1 VLPSAEAVLGDASVE
16 AVILT
21 GTTAQHDGLAAAAA
35 NAGKHLF
42 IEKPL
47 ATTAGEATK
56 IFNAVKES
64 KVVFQTGH
72 FMRSDPVNRFIKQE
86 LDAGNLGVVTRAR
99 HANCH
104 SGALGGWFDKDY
116 RWFFQ
121 KDKAGGGG
129 FYDMG
134 CHSVDIL
141 VYFFGP
147 IAAATAALAPH
158 QIKYQH
164 IDEYG
169 EGLLQ
174 FKSGVLATFAGSW
187 VDVANPVTHQI
198 AGTEGHLM
206 VVHGQVCYQSTRTK
220 VSGADM
226 KTPIDPKYFPPA
238 LPHAFDLFLD
248 VLAGKQPASVLIPIE
263 DALNV
268 AVAMD
273 AMYQG
278 HRLGAWVKV

>member
-1 VLPSAEAVLGDASVE
+1 MADASIDG
-16 AVILT
+16 VILS

-35 NAGKHLF
+35 RAKKHLF
-42 IEKPL
+42 YRK
-47 ATTAGEATK
+47 TAGHHAGRGVQNLQRGEGIVRRPISDRALHAAPIRSTASSSRKSTPATSGT
-56 IFNAVKES
+56 I
-64 KVVFQTGH
+64 
-72 FMRSDPVNRFIKQE
+72 
-86 LDAGNLGVVTRAR
+86 TRAR

-121 KDKAGGGG
+121 KDQAGGGG

-134 CHSVDIL
+134 CHSADIL

-158 QIKYQH
+158 SIKYQN

-169 EGLLQ
+169 EGLHLQ
-174 FKSGVLATFAGSW
+174 FKSRSAGHFCGFMGGLRQS
-187 VDVANPVTHQI
+187 DHASNRRQS
-198 AGTEGHLM
+198 TEGHLT
-206 VVHGQVCYQSTRTK
+206 VIHGQLFYQSAKTK
-220 VSGADM
+220 VPNADL
-226 KTPIDPKYFPPA
+226 KTPIDPKHFPPA
-238 LPHAFDLFLD
+238 LPHAFELFLD
-248 VLAGKQPASVLIPIE
+248 VLAGKQPASVLIPVE

-278 HRLGAWVKV
+278 HKLGAWVKV